1 MIYYQAQFLSDCELR
16 GQITFNSGFVLFF
29 FPFSFFLS
37 VVFVC
42 LGFLFV
48 DLLVCVFWDS
58 VSCSPG
64 WLQTHSVATDDPE
77 LLIFLPLYL
86 PSPEIAASASTPG
99 DVVTGSNSWLCVFS
113 VSTVS
118 RAASAAL
125 CVRFLIN
132 ASFAALWWWA
142 DVVDLFEFV
151 ETGSLCVTLA
161 VPRAH

>member
-1 MIYYQAQFLSDCELR
+1 MPTY
-16 GQITFNSGFVLFF
+16 G
-29 FPFSFFLS
+29 
-37 VVFVC
+37 
-42 LGFLFV
+42 
-48 DLLVCVFWDS
+48 
-58 VSCSPG
+58 PG

-132 ASFAALWWWA
+132 ASFAAL
-142 DVVDLFEFV
+142 
-151 ETGSLCVTLA
+151 
-161 VPRAH
+161 